1 MRYVRLLLLSL
12 VLSGLLLIAQGRG
25 TQPVLA
31 LHHIA
36 QISEVMSGFAGDP
49 DVQFVE
55 IELLALYQQS
65 VTNTRLTVFNADS
78 TFNTVLLDPLGSNV
92 STSPGRVLMAT
103 QAFVDLTPSPGVT
116 PDFIF
121 PPGIL
126 PDAGMVCWGGPGT
139 STPVTFD
146 TTDPNQ
152 YVDCVS
158 YGGTAFTGS
167 NPMMSNPGSAGPGA
181 GDGKLSLTRILD
193 STGKVT
199 NPWRNSDTGTF
210 YDLLDPS
217 PENNAGVTGT
227 LVQPASVGGIAE
239 LPRLDGGQADVAG
252 APLAAGESSGLS
264 AGLLAGIVAG
274 ATAGAI
280 ALGGAAWY
288 VRRRNQSEG

>member
-1 MRYVRLLLLSL
+1 MRIARLLLLSL
-12 VLSGLLLIAQGRG
+12 VLSVGFLIAQARG
-25 TQPVLA
+25 TQPALA
-31 LHHIA
+31 AHHLA

-49 DVQFVE
+49 NVQFVE
-55 IELLALYQQS
+55 IELLAPSQQFI
-65 VTNTRLTVFNADS
+65 TNTRLTVFNANG

-126 PDAGMVCWGGPGT
+126 PDAGMVCWGGPGFFA
-139 STPVTFD
+139 PAMFD
-146 TTDPNQ
+146 TMDPNL

-167 NPMMSNPGSAGPGA
+167 NPMMSNPESASPGA
-181 GDGKLSLTRILD
+181 GNGQRSLTRVIN
-193 STGKVT
+193 SSGNIT
-199 NPWRNSDTGTF
+199 NPWRNSDNGMF
-210 YDLLDPS
+210 YDLLPAS

-227 LVQPASVGGIAE
+227 LVPPVGGIAE
-239 LPRLDGGQADVAG
+239 LPDVAG

-264 AGLLAGIVAG
+264 AGVLAGIVAG
-274 ATAGAI
+274 ATAGVI

-288 VRRRNQSEG
+288 VRRRPAR

>member
-1 MRYVRLLLLSL
+1 MRYVRLLLLSV
-12 VLSGLLLIAQGRG
+12 VLSLVFLIAQGRG
-25 TQPVLA
+25 SQPALA
-31 LHHIA
+31 AHHIV

-55 IELLALYQQS
+55 IELLAGSQQFIA
-65 VTNTRLTVFNADS
+65 NTRLTVFNADG
-78 TFNTVLLDPLGSNV
+78 TFNTVLLDPLVSSV

-126 PDAGMVCWGGPGT
+126 TDAGMVCWGAPGT
-139 STPVTFD
+139 LPPA
-146 TTDPNQ
+146 DPGSWAAADPDQ

-167 NPMMSNPGSAGPGA
+167 NPMMSIPESADPGA
-181 GDGKLSLTRILD
+181 GDGKLSLTRIMD
-193 STGKVT
+193 SIGKGT
-199 NPWRNSDTGTF
+199 NPWRNSDNGTF
-210 YDLLDPS
+210 YDLLQPS
-217 PENNAGVTGT
+217 PQNNAGATGI
-227 LVQPASVGGIAE
+227 LVQPTPPVGGIAE
-239 LPRLDGGQADVAG
+239 LPDVAG
-252 APLAAGESSGLS
+252 APLATGEPSGPS
-264 AGLLAGIVAG
+264 AGVLAGIAAG

-288 VRRRNQSEG
+288 VRRRVAGR